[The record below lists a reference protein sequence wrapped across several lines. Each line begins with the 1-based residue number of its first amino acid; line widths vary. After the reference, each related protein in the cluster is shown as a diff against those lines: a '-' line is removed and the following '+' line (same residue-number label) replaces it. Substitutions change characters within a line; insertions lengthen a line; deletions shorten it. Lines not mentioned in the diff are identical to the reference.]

1 MEERKLNE
9 KESLELISQ
18 MIRNTQQRFQRDHVA
33 PLLVNGYVTT
43 ILAVIIWLLIKETQ
57 NGFWNLLWL
66 TIPVFGFSGLKIF
79 FKNRTKNVR
88 TYIDQS
94 LDYIWWV
101 LGSIMVSAG
110 LLTFF
115 LHVFPILFLIILL
128 IGIGIT
134 LTGLITKLKIL
145 TYAGILNILS
155 SVLFLFPLVKGI
167 DQILLFG
174 AIFFVFMVVPGHILY
189 SKKGTENV

>member
-1 MEERKLNE
+1 MEERNLNE

-33 PLLVNGYVTT
+33 PLLVNGYVTVV
-43 ILAVIIWLLIKETQ
+43 LSVIIWVLLKETQ
-57 NGFWNLLWL
+57 NGIWNLLWL
-66 TIPVFGFSGLKIF
+66 TIPIFGFSGLKIF

-101 LGSIMVSAG
+101 LGAIMVSSG

-128 IGIGIT
+128 IGVGIT

-155 SVLFLFPLVKGI
+155 SVLFLFPVVKGI
-167 DQILLFG
+167 DQVLMFG
-174 AIFFVFMVVPGHILY
+174 AVFFFFMVIPGHILY
-189 SKKGTENV
+189 SKKGAENV

>member
-1 MEERKLNE
+1 MEERNLNE

-33 PLLVNGYVTT
+33 PLLVNGYVTVA
-43 ILAVIIWLLIKETQ
+43 LSAIIWFLIKQTQ
-57 NGFWNLLWL
+57 NGIWNLLWL
-66 TIPVFGFSGLKIF
+66 TIPVFGFLGLRIF

-101 LGSIMVSAG
+101 LGSIMVSSG

-115 LHVFPILFLIILL
+115 LHLFPILFLIILL

-155 SVLFLFPLVKGI
+155 SVLFLFPIVKGI

-174 AIFFVFMVVPGHILY
+174 AVFFFFMVIPGHILY
-189 SKKGTENV
+189 SKKGAENV